1 MQSLQCGAAAAAA
14 SGARAWLCGAAVG
27 PAMSSLSSE
36 PGEPSAFELVA
47 QVLESDDHFEVLGVP
62 RAAEDKEVTT
72 AYRRRALRLHPDK
85 CREAGAEEAFK
96 KVAAAFACLRD
107 PQAREHYRTF
117 GRERGLQS
125 ASGARAGAHVDPMDI
140 FAEVFEA
147 MARAEQQRREQGGAE
162 GFPAGGGVRFATSG
176 PGMTFM
182 VNGQDVL
189 ARLPAPLRALLGLV
203 PPQLLFIGFVALLLF
218 FASTAVRFVLQRLA
232 YVLPIVLFVPPPFR
246 GFLLLLVVLLGLFN
260 KI

>member
-1 MQSLQCGAAAAAA
+1 MV
-14 SGARAWLCGAAVG
+14 SG
-27 PAMSSLSSE
+27 SSE
-36 PGEPSAFELVA
+36 PGEASAAELVA
-47 QVLESDDHFEVLGVP
+47 QVLASEDYFEVLGVP

-72 AYRRRALRLHPDK
+72 GYRRRALRLHPDK

-96 KVAAAFACLRD
+96 KLAAAFACLRD

-117 GRERGLQS
+117 GRDRGLQS
-125 ASGARAGAHVDPMDI
+125 MPGARAGARVDPMDI

-147 MARAEQQRREQGGAE
+147 MARAEQERREQGGPE
-162 GFPAGGGVRFATSG
+162 GFSAGSSVRFATSG

-189 ARLPAPLRALLGLV
+189 ARLPAPLRAVLRLV
-203 PPQLLFIGFVALLLF
+203 PPQLIFLAFLALLLF
-218 FASTAVRFVLQRLA
+218 FASTAVTFVLQRLA
-232 YVLPIVLFVPPPFR
+232 YVLPIVLFVPPPLR
-246 GFLLLLVVLLGLFN
+246 GFLLVLVVLLGLFN